1 MGICGL
7 IDQLINY
14 AEEEKLINQFDKIY
28 IRNGLLDLF
37 KINEYK
43 EEENKRIDFYSILD
57 EMINYAIENELIENT
72 NVNKDLFETKILG
85 YICPLPSQINEKF
98 WNYYKINPQKATDY
112 FYDLCIKTNYIRK
125 KRIEKDIK
133 FSYPTEYGKLDISIN
148 MSKPEKDPNDIK
160 KLLQIKKSDYPK
172 CMLCKENIN
181 YAGRIDFPSRQNLRY
196 ISLNL
201 NNNPFYFQYSP
212 YSYYNEHTIVFSDE
226 HKNMKVDIEAIKELL
241 DFIDMFPHYFIGSN
255 AGIPIVG
262 GSILNHHHFQGGKAT
277 LPMENAKETLIFNYN
292 DVDYNILYWPLSV
305 IRLRSK
311 NKQSII
317 EAAKNVFEKWKDYSN
332 LELNIINEDENGLH
346 NAITPIA
353 RFKNKHYE
361 LNLVLRN
368 NITTIDRPLGYFHP
382 RPEYFH
388 IKKENIGL
396 IEVMGLAIL
405 PSRLKK
411 QMEIVKRY
419 ILGEKIES
427 FEKEDLSIHLKWAN
441 DLKANW
447 KNESI
452 DELINNGI
460 GEVFKKVLIDCGV
473 FKKENYNEFVK
484 FINLLK

>member
-1 MGICGL
+1 M
-7 IDQLINY
+7 
-14 AEEEKLINQFDKIY
+14 
-28 IRNGLLDLF
+28 
-37 KINEYK
+37 
-43 EEENKRIDFYSILD
+43 
-57 EMINYAIENELIENT
+57 
-72 NVNKDLFETKILG
+72 
-85 YICPLPSQINEKF
+85 
-98 WNYYKINPQKATDY
+98 
-112 FYDLCIKTNYIRK
+112 
-125 KRIEKDIK
+125 
-133 FSYPTEYGKLDISIN
+133 
-148 MSKPEKDPNDIK
+148 
-160 KLLQIKKSDYPK
+160 
-172 CMLCKENIN
+172 
-181 YAGRIDFPSRQNLRY
+181 
-196 ISLNL
+196 
-201 NNNPFYFQYSP
+201 
-212 YSYYNEHTIVFSDE
+212 FSDE

-255 AGIPIVG
+255 AGLPIVG

-361 LNLVLRN
+361 LDLVLRN

>member
-1 MGICGL
+1 
-7 IDQLINY
+7 
-14 AEEEKLINQFDKIY
+14 
-28 IRNGLLDLF
+28 
-37 KINEYK
+37 
-43 EEENKRIDFYSILD
+43 
-57 EMINYAIENELIENT
+57 
-72 NVNKDLFETKILG
+72 
-85 YICPLPSQINEKF
+85 
-98 WNYYKINPQKATDY
+98 
-112 FYDLCIKTNYIRK
+112 
-125 KRIEKDIK
+125 
-133 FSYPTEYGKLDISIN
+133 
-148 MSKPEKDPNDIK
+148 
-160 KLLQIKKSDYPK
+160 
-172 CMLCKENIN
+172 MLCKENIN

-361 LNLVLRN
+361 LDLVLRN